1 MTRMTVELP
10 DPLKSRI
17 TRAARQ
23 KRITVG
29 QFVRETLEH
38 ALASP
43 ARSTKGTMF
52 DLEVYKGRAPTD
64 VSANVDAYLYG
75 AKRDLH

>member
-10 DPLKSRI
+10 NPLKSRI

-23 KRITVG
+23 KRMTVG
-29 QFVRETLEH
+29 QVVRQTLEN

-43 ARSTKGTMF
+43 ARSAKGTMF
-52 DLEVYKGRAPTD
+52 DLEVYKGRVPAD
-64 VSANVDAYLYG
+64 VSANVDG
-75 AKRDLH
+75 